1 MAGTAALLAEPGNSP
16 GEIRRRVTSPG
27 GSTARGLAALER
39 GGLRAALDDAVNAV
53 VTPPQ
58 R

>member
-1 MAGTAALLAEPGNSP
+1 MAGTAALLDELDMDPH
-16 GEIRRRVTSPG
+16 ELRRRVTSPA

-39 GGLRAALDDAVNAV
+39 GGLRTAFQDAVAAV
-53 VTPPQ
+53 VEGV